1 MVVLGG
7 GEPGGNGVSAGT
19 DPLGAGAAGFFP
31 QRHPR
36 HCERGSLCRL
46 FCVAGAGLV
55 FEAGVLLVASAPGL
69 CERDSE
75 RRPGVGLG
83 RAVGGVDQPVVWDQC
98 PATPGLV
105 PRPQRGLR
113 SPGSKRAPASRAAQ
127 GTDGGGTGRRPTAA
141 GTGED
146 FAQSAAALDGAV
158 CVRGACLLYTSDAA
172 DEEDSVD
179 LGGRRIIKK

>member
-7 GEPGGNGVSAGT
+7 GELGGDGVYAGT
-19 DPLGAGAAGFFP
+19 DPLGAGSAGFFP

-55 FEAGVLLVASAPGL
+55 FEAGVLLVASEPGL
-69 CERDSE
+69 CERGSCWLT
-75 RRPGVGLG
+75 GAGLG
-83 RAVGGVDQPVVWDQC
+83 RPVGGVDQPVVWDQR

-105 PRPQRGLR
+105 PRTQCGLWP
-113 SPGSKRAPASRAAQ
+113 PGSKSAPASRAAQ
-127 GTDGGGTGRRPTAA
+127 GTDGPGTGPRRAAA

-146 FAQSAAALDGAV
+146 FAKYAAALDGAV
-158 CVRGACLLYTSDAA
+158 CVCGPSAGAD
-172 DEEDSVD
+172 
-179 LGGRRIIKK
+179 G